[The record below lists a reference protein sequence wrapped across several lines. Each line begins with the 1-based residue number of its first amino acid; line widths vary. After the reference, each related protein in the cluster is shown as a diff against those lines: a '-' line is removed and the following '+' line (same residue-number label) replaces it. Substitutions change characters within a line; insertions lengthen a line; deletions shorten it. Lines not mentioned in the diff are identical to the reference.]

1 MKREIL
7 SLALAFGALVAS
19 AQTTEK
25 INIEDGERW
34 WGAATGLGLSMPYGG
49 GKKAEID

>member
-7 SLALAFGALVAS
+7 TLALAFGALVAS

-34 WGAATGLGLSMPYGG
+34 WVLPPAWDCLCPMAAAT
-49 GKKAEID
+49 KQR